1 MRQIEHSGWRAQLQ
15 KRKELSV
22 AVMNFDKMSRYLEI
36 TPNARMLLERPE
48 KEISMRLSTRV
59 EAERL
64 IVADTYVVYYNT
76 ARGVAKGGVRMAA
89 DVTLSEVGELAE
101 LMVWKTALTRI
112 PFGGGKS
119 GIRIDPHGL
128 SDFDKREVI
137 REFVHILKE
146 ELLAGNYVP
155 APDMGTSPR
164 EMAIIFGE
172 LHIPQCVTGK
182 PPRVGGLPGRREA
195 TGRGVAT
202 CAKLAV
208 EKCLHKKMKD
218 CSVAIQGFGNVGL
231 HTAQFLHQSG
241 AKLVAASNSQEGILK
256 REGLPVPELVE
267 HYQKHRFEGFDAERI
282 TNEELLTLDVD
293 ILIPAASG
301 RVITGENAD
310 AVKAKLILEGA
321 NGPSTPEADEIL
333 RKRGIPVIPDIL
345 ANSGGVIASY
355 IEWRNAKSGSTTLAE
370 ETYEF
375 IDTLVGRSFEAM
387 MQTTAEHELA
397 HRDAAMLLA
406 LAEVLQAM
414 RDRSWI

>member
-1 MRQIEHSGWRAQLQ
+1 MAI
-15 KRKELSV
+15 
-22 AVMNFDKMSRYLEI
+22 MNFDKMSRYVDI
-36 TPNARMLLERPE
+36 TPEARMLLERPE
-48 KEISMRLSTRV
+48 KEISMRLSTRAG
-59 EAERL
+59 AEEL

-76 ARGVAKGGVRMAA
+76 ARGVAKGGVRMAP
-89 DVTLSEVGELAE
+89 DVTLSEVSELAE
-101 LMVWKTALTRI
+101 LMVWKTALTKI

-119 GIRIDPHGL
+119 GIRIDPRQL

-172 LHIPQCVTGK
+172 LHIPESVTGK

-202 CAKLAV
+202 CARLAV
-208 EKCLHKKMKD
+208 KECLGKEITD

-231 HTAQFLHQSG
+231 HTAQFLHELG
-241 AKLVAASNSQEGILK
+241 AKLVAASNSQGGILK
-256 REGLPVPELVE
+256 HDGLPVPELAE
-267 HYQKHRFEGFDAERI
+267 HYQRHRFEGVDAERI
-282 TNEELLTLDVD
+282 TNEELLALDVD

-301 RVITGENAD
+301 RAITGENAD

-321 NGPSTPEADEIL
+321 NGPLTPEADEVL
-333 RKRGIPVIPDIL
+333 SKRNVSVIPDIL

-355 IEWRNAKSGSTTLAE
+355 IEWRNAKSGSITLAE

-387 MQTTAEHELA
+387 IQTAGEHECIY
-397 HRDAAMLLA
+397 RDAAMLLA
-406 LAEVLQAM
+406 LVEVIQAM
-414 RDRSWI
+414 GDRSWI